1 MYAII
6 EDGSRS
12 LRVEEGAIVRLDLR
26 SDAEAGATLTLDRVT
41 FVGGDNPRVGTPV
54 VEGATVTAEVR
65 GMVKGEK
72 LISYKYKR
80 RKGYERKKGH
90 RQRYTEVRIVKVTA

>member
-26 SDAEAGATLTLDRVT
+26 ADAEAGQTLTLDRVT
-41 FVGGDNPRVGTPV
+41 FVGGDSPRVGTPV
-54 VEGATVTAEVR
+54 VEGASVTAEVR